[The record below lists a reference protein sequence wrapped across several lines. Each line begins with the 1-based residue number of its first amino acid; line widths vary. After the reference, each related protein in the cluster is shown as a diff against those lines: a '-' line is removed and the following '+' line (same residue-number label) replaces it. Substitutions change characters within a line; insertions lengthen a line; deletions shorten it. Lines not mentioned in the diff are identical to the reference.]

1 MELTSNYK
9 VLPISYNE
17 TKPFILDI
25 HYAKRLP
32 CITNSFGLFENN
44 ELVGII
50 TYGIPASNSLCIGIA
65 GDENKKNILELNR
78 LVLKNNKRNEASFLI
93 GNSLNLLK
101 KPKIIVS
108 YADTKQNHTGYV
120 YQATNFF
127 FTGTTKPRT
136 DMASKDGKHS
146 RHHLGNSKNRINRS
160 AKHRYI
166 YILGNK
172 KDKKSLLKKIRYPI
186 LNYPKFQNK
195 NYITNTNIQTQR
207 ILI

>member
-50 TYGIPASNSLCIGIA
+50 TYGIPASNSLCVGIA

-146 RHHLGNSKNRINRS
+146 RHHLGNSKNRIYRS